1 MKYLSNY
8 TEELQSKLFEDTGA
22 FFAFSQEQFK
32 EGCEK
37 VGANKENKVSSFTSG
52 GYVLSK
58 NIEILINGLNTI
70 HIQGIEADKKNHSIK
85 DIIWRELGNYECQ
98 INGDYSRVIEVL
110 EDYGITAEEIRKE
123 YKEYFSYCVE
133 NDLF

>member
-1 MKYLSNY
+1 MKYLSDY
-8 TEELQSKLFEDTGA
+8 TEDLQSKLFEDTGT
-22 FFAFSQEQFK
+22 FFAFNQEQFE
-32 EGCEK
+32 EGCKK
-37 VGANKENKVSSFTSG
+37 VGANKENKVSRFTNG

-58 NIEILINGLNTI
+58 NLEILITGLNTI
-70 HIQGIEADKKNHSIK
+70 HIQGIEADKKDNSIK